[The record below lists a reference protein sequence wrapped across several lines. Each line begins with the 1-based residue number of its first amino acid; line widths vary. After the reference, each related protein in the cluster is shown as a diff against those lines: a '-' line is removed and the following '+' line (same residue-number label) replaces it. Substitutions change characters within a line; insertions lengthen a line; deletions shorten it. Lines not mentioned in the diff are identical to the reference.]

1 MCNCAS
7 FKVKFLFRHVFF
19 SCTFHTILI
28 YGSIWIVW
36 LSTSFF
42 CPLWDAVL
50 EPEILNKKHRE
61 VTQQKNLLVSE
72 FFEYLLF
79 TVFIF
84 SHCNLLIW
92 RAYGVYVE
100 DVKGKQ
106 FYEKYNIRSPRFS
119 CYSKLNLKKKCIY
132 AQTYYQPHLFF
143 LKIVYAHNCYQ
154 GHFDFFLNLAF
165 INLQCL
171 NFVRHLP

>member
-119 CYSKLNLKKKCIY
+119 CYSKLNLKKNAYMHRHI
-132 AQTYYQPHLFF
+132 
-143 LKIVYAHNCYQ
+143 
-154 GHFDFFLNLAF
+154 
-165 INLQCL
+165 INLTYSFWKL
-171 NFVRHLP
+171 YMHIIVIKVILIFF